1 MIDALYRIECLY
13 YSGDE
18 TSSSNALSVP
28 TSMLKDMYHAFPSN
42 LSQILEE
49 EERQS
54 SRNSVEKESEK
65 REEADLARGNLE
77 SGQRTDAI
85 NEEDHDQVDK
95 SDVEHDTE
103 KCAKDDNDNNNNDQE
118 DNLERDK
125 DDDESVVKP
134 DISDEKTSNKR
145 KISRT

>member
-1 MIDALYRIECLY
+1 
-13 YSGDE
+13 
-18 TSSSNALSVP
+18 
-28 TSMLKDMYHAFPSN
+28 MLKDMYQAFPSN

-54 SRNSVEKESEK
+54 SRNSVEKEPEK

-125 DDDESVVKP
+125 DDDESVLKP
-134 DISDEKTSNKR
+134 DINDEKTSNKR

>member
-1 MIDALYRIECLY
+1 MIKVLHF
-13 YSGDE
+13 SDE
-18 TSSSNALSVP
+18 ETFNSNALSVP

-54 SRNSVEKESEK
+54 SRNSVEKEHEK
-65 REEADLARGNLE
+65 REEADVATTIVEGV
-77 SGQRTDAI
+77 
-85 NEEDHDQVDK
+85 EDHDQVDK
-95 SDVEHDTE
+95 SDVEHDPE
-103 KCAKDDNDNNNNDQE
+103 KCAKDDNDNNNNEQE

-125 DDDESVVKP
+125 DDDESVAKS
-134 DISDEKTSNKR
+134 DSSDEKTSSKR

>member
-1 MIDALYRIECLY
+1 
-13 YSGDE
+13 
-18 TSSSNALSVP
+18 
-28 TSMLKDMYHAFPSN
+28 MLKDMYHAFPSN

-54 SRNSVEKESEK
+54 SRNSVEKEPEK
-65 REEADLARGNLE
+65 REDADLARINL
-77 SGQRTDAI
+77 GTDAI

-95 SDVEHDTE
+95 SDVEHDPE

-118 DNLERDK
+118 DNLELDK
-125 DDDESVVKP
+125 DDDESVEKT

>member
-1 MIDALYRIECLY
+1 M
-13 YSGDE
+13 
-18 TSSSNALSVP
+18 
-28 TSMLKDMYHAFPSN
+28 
-42 LSQILEE
+42 
-49 EERQS
+49 
-54 SRNSVEKESEK
+54 
-65 REEADLARGNLE
+65 
-77 SGQRTDAI
+77 
-85 NEEDHDQVDK
+85 HDQVDK

>member
-1 MIDALYRIECLY
+1 
-13 YSGDE
+13 
-18 TSSSNALSVP
+18 
-28 TSMLKDMYHAFPSN
+28 MLKDMYHAFPSN

-54 SRNSVEKESEK
+54 SRNSVEKEPEK
-65 REEADLARGNLE
+65 REEADLVRGNLE

-95 SDVEHDTE
+95 SDVEHDPE

-118 DNLERDK
+118 DNLERNK
-125 DDDESVVKP
+125 DDVESVVKS
-134 DISDEKTSNKR
+134 DIIDEKTSNKR